1 MERQLE
7 LLIIDIWGRDK
18 MKLKQISIFLENRK
32 GRLWKALNVLSNADI
47 NIRALSIADTSEFGI
62 LRMIV
67 PDPEKAKGILENDNF
82 VVKVN
87 EVIAVEVPDKPGGLG
102 GILGLLNRADI
113 NVEYLY
119 AFVEKNKDEAIV
131 VLRTD
136 DVDAGIEA
144 LEGGNV
150 TMLTAEDVYTL

>member
-150 TMLTAEDVYTL
+150 TMLTAEEVYTL